1 MTMATILV
9 IGAERVP
16 GDRLRATLGREG
28 HDVIVATSGR
38 DGLER
43 FRQHRPH
50 VTLLDRHLPDLDGI
64 EVLKAIRAREPQAAV
79 ILLTGGGTET
89 PEDQARAL
97 GVTDCLSTGLSVEGL
112 AGAVARVLPRPAA
125 PGPPLQRGATESV
138 ADAPRPTSLLVVD
151 DEAMIRTLLA
161 QFLTRRGYRV
171 RTAANGPEALA
182 LVEQELP
189 QVIVLDMHM
198 PGMNGLAVLQALR
211 ARQYRLG
218 VIALT
223 ASPDDR
229 LLKAVLDLG
238 AVEVMGKP
246 VKLDRLALAIEAGVA
261 LSAR

>member
-1 MTMATILV
+1 MAGRGPEAARSEDRDRGRGRGGARTSPAWRRAAGARRGGRRGGSSRGMTMATILV

-97 GVTDCLSTGLSVEGL
+97 GVTDCVSTGLSVEVL

-125 PGPPLQRGATESV
+125 PGPPLQ
-138 ADAPRPTSLLVVD
+138 
-151 DEAMIRTLLA
+151 
-161 QFLTRRGYRV
+161 
-171 RTAANGPEALA
+171 
-182 LVEQELP
+182 
-189 QVIVLDMHM
+189 
-198 PGMNGLAVLQALR
+198 
-211 ARQYRLG
+211 
-218 VIALT
+218 
-223 ASPDDR
+223 
-229 LLKAVLDLG
+229 
-238 AVEVMGKP
+238 
-246 VKLDRLALAIEAGVA
+246 
-261 LSAR
+261 